1 MNLLI
6 PTIGTRGDIQPYIA
20 LALGLQDAGYRPTLA
35 SHPEMRTLVES
46 YDLPFAPIGPDIDL
60 GLEAARIREHSFN
73 FMIGFSRVMKFSFSI
88 LEAAHA
94 DLLALARTTD
104 AIIVSHS
111 AAGSIEAD
119 ELHLPSVSVT
129 LFPQAIPVN
138 NPVDSPVK
146 KALLKIAG
154 SLMGT
159 MMTQPLDRIRQRVGI
174 ASMGP
179 FGITSPQLNLIP
191 LSPYVFPPNPYW
203 EPRHQM
209 TGYWFA
215 PAPSDWQPSQ
225 ELQAFL
231 DAGDPPFIVSLG
243 AMAISGKDT
252 AQAAD
257 ITLKAIAQS
266 GVRAVI
272 QGWQQVFKEIPPP
285 PNVFA
290 GGSLPHEWLLPRAAG
305 IIHHG
310 GFGTTSAGFKAGIP
324 SLAIPHIIDQ
334 FMWGQQINTL
344 GVGPKPIA
352 RNKLT
357 ASSLAAAITQM
368 QTDTA
373 MRQKAADLGCQIRSE
388 DGVANAVHLIENILM
403 K

>member
-20 LALGLQDAGYRPTLA
+20 LALGLQAAGQRPTLA

-46 YDLPFAPIGPDIDL
+46 YGLTFAPIGPDIDL

-73 FMIGFSRVMKFSFSI
+73 LMIGFSRVMKFTFSI

-94 DLLALARTTD
+94 DLLALARTAD

-119 ELHLPSVSVT
+119 ELHLPGVSVT

-138 NPVDSPVK
+138 NPADAPVK
-146 KALLKIAG
+146 KALMKMAG
-154 SLMGT
+154 SVMGT
-159 MMTQPLDRIRQRVGI
+159 MMTQPLDRIRQRVGV
-174 ASMGP
+174 APMGP
-179 FGITSPQLNLIP
+179 FGITSPRLNLIP
-191 LSPYVFPPNPYW
+191 LSPYVVPPNPYW

-215 PAPSDWQPSQ
+215 PAPSDWQPPQ
-225 ELQAFL
+225 ELQNFL
-231 DAGDPPFIVSLG
+231 EAGAPPFVVSLG

-252 AQAAD
+252 AEAAG
-257 ITLKAIAQS
+257 ITLEALARS
-266 GVRAVI
+266 GARAVV
-272 QGWQQVFKEIPPP
+272 QGWQQVFADISLP

-290 GGSLPHEWLLPRAAG
+290 CGSLPHEWLLPRAAG

-310 GFGTTSAGFKAGIP
+310 GFGTTSAAFKAGIP

-334 FMWGQQINTL
+334 FMWGQQIHTL

-373 MRQKAADLGCQIRSE
+373 MRQKAADLGGQIRSE
-388 DGVANAVHLIENILM
+388 DGVASAVHLIENILM
-403 K
+403 R